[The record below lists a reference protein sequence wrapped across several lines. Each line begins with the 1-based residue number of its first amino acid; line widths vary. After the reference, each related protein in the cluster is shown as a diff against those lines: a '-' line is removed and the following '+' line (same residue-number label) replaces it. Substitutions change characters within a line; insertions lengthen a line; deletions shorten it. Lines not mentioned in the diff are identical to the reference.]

1 MKGVIFIPTTSTLW
15 ACAITALQLISDLCN
30 LILIP
35 GLDATAAIELLNHLN
50 ALASSNRTV
59 VLTIH
64 QPRFEIFYMFHKLI
78 LLSDGK
84 AAYHGVPKNA
94 YAFFVEALMSSFL
107 RKNLILPQIEEQN
120 PAGQSVPANAQ
131 IKLHYNYSSDN
142 VIIFLCCYRCH
153 YGHVGEAS
161 FQTNHLGPLSGIK

>member
-1 MKGVIFIPTTSTLW
+1 MGVSYSVDYLFDNITTVIVT
-15 ACAITALQLISDLCN
+15 
-30 LILIP
+30 ILIA

-50 ALASSNRTV
+50 ALANSNRTV

-64 QPRFEIFYMFHKLI
+64 QPRFEIFYMFHKLV

-84 AAYHGVPKNA
+84 VAYHGVPKNA

-120 PAGQSVPANAQ
+120 PAG
-131 IKLHYNYSSDN
+131 
-142 VIIFLCCYRCH
+142 
-153 YGHVGEAS
+153 
-161 FQTNHLGPLSGIK
+161 